1 MGWGGEM
8 NRSHE
13 RRLREGD
20 ADLVI
25 QGTCR
30 QFSELIAFPG
40 NVIALA
46 AVYRSVHTASQRY
59 IHGTSCDYRH
69 TTTESAIYEQSIFFK
84 QGLMQTL
91 VSSELWNHYG

>member
-59 IHGTSCDYRH
+59 IHGTSCYYRH
-69 TTTESAIYEQSIFFK
+69 TTTESEIYEQSIFFK
-84 QGLMQTL
+84 QGLIQTL